1 MSVTNVNLKVNNQ
14 LTTINPKECPPSP
27 SRLSLEIF
35 KEKGYTPPVALTS
48 IKGKVETL
56 ANTEQ
61 RLKEAKQT
69 KVIDRILS
77 LFKLTAA
84 VAMIGL
90 TVFGTIVA
98 TAANPIAGIVVFF
111 STFLIF
117 TAFCKLCESVAQ
129 KTHKEDTGRELQSSG
144 MLYPLFPIADV
155 VLAFTRPSRIEKLAD
170 QQRKSVEVDFD
181 EAEKYINDS
190 YKDLSQKLNTEI
202 AEKESSLRGFR
213 HLRHKPE
220 GAEQKYLEEINS
232 LKDARKDLKTLRDY
246 FSELKKAAAAA

>member
-1 MSVTNVNLKVNNQ
+1 MSVTNVNLKLNNQ
-14 LTTINPKECPPSP
+14 LTPINPKECPPSP
-27 SRLSLEIF
+27 SRSSLEIF

-56 ANTEQ
+56 ATTEQ
-61 RLKEAKQT
+61 RLKEAKQS

-84 VAMIGL
+84 VAMVGL

-98 TAANPIAGIVVFF
+98 TAANPVAGVVVFF

-117 TAFCKLCESVAQ
+117 TAFCKFCESVTQ
-129 KTHKEDTGRELQSSG
+129 DMHKKDTGREMQSSG

-155 VLAFTRPSRIEKLAD
+155 VMAFTRPSRIEKLAD
-170 QQRKSVEVDFD
+170 QQRKSVEVDFE
-181 EAEKYINDS
+181 EAEMYINDT
-190 YKDLSQKLNTEI
+190 YKDLSQMLNKEI
-202 AEKESSLRGFR
+202 KEKESSLRGFR
-213 HLRHKPE
+213 HLKHKPE
-220 GAEQKYLEEINS
+220 GVEQEYLKEIAS
-232 LKDARKDLKTLRDY
+232 LKEARKDLKTLRDY